1 MTFAS
6 RTQFH
11 VDRQW
16 GLKSVLNVKAVV
28 ATFNQEKAPVGAF
41 FVIVKLRRSFGN
53 LRLKLCCSLLTQQ
66 RNANV
71 LRIMILFSTSQV
83 FRKYHNKEG
92 FYRPGRVKVSLHV
105 AVNGSSTICP
115 IISTMI

>member
-1 MTFAS
+1 MDVDPTVS
-6 RTQFH
+6 RHEIGTL
-11 VDRQW
+11 V
-16 GLKSVLNVKAVV
+16 GA
-28 ATFNQEKAPVGAF
+28 FNQEKALVGAF

-53 LRLKLCCSLLTQQ
+53 LRLKLCRSLLTQQ

-92 FYRPGRVKVSLHV
+92 FYRLGRVKVSLHV

-115 IISTMI
+115 IISTKI